1 MTSKDIEKL
10 RATDLSTNA
19 WLRELA
25 FQLARLNERD
35 EVEIVPEP
43 QIAIVAPRKRGRPR
57 KVA

>member
-19 WLRELA
+19 WLKELA

-35 EVEIVPEP
+35 EVEIEPP

-57 KVA
+57 KAA